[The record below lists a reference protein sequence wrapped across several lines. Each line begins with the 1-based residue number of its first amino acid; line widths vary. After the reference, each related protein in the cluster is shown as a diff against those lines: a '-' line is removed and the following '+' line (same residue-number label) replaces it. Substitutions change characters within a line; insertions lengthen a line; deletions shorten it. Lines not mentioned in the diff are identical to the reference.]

1 MSTLENEETLA
12 PQPVEEAQ
20 QAASDADGAVP
31 GSAAAA
37 LLACGVA
44 STVLG
49 AAVVASDA
57 NLAAKEWFTL
67 HEGVGP
73 LAGKTT
79 LATVAYLLSWLVLHV
94 ALRRRTVRGRTTV
107 IATAALVTV
116 GLLFTFPPI
125 YQIWAIE

>member
-1 MSTLENEETLA
+1 MSTLANEETPA
-12 PQPVEEAQ
+12 PQPSEEAQ
-20 QAASDADGAVP
+20 RPASDHGGAVP

-44 STVLG
+44 SAVLG

-57 NLAAKEWFTL
+57 NLAVKAALTL

-94 ALRRRTVRGRTTV
+94 ALRRRTVRFRTTML
-107 IATAALVTV
+107 ATAALVTV
-116 GLLFTFPPI
+116 GLLLTFPPI
-125 YQIWAIE
+125 YQIWAIG